1 MAPRRRRG
9 RRGNH
14 EGSIV
19 QRTDGRWQARVF
31 VGIENG
37 RRRMKYF
44 MGRTREDVT
53 DALNRALGKVAA
65 GDAASVT
72 TDERLTTR
80 SFLERWLRD
89 VAAARVR
96 PRTLDGYRQTMETHI
111 FPHVGHV
118 RLTQL
123 TPQCLQA
130 WLTVLKTRGVST
142 GRQRYSRVGA
152 ARGIVD
158 GGGSCCRATRPP

>member
-1 MAPRRRRG
+1 MRSTVRSGRLRPATPRASRR
-9 RRGNH
+9 
-14 EGSIV
+14 
-19 QRTDGRWQARVF
+19 
-31 VGIENG
+31 
-37 RRRMKYF
+37 
-44 MGRTREDVT
+44 
-53 DALNRALGKVAA
+53 
-65 GDAASVT
+65 
-72 TDERLTTR
+72 TTR

-96 PRTLDGYRQTMETHI
+96 PRTLDGYRQTIETHI

-152 ARGIVD
+152 ACGIVD
-158 GGGSCCRATRPP
+158 GGDVAVGAAQPGHLDRRTSRVAREMRTSHLLPDFKNARFWLRIW

>member
-1 MAPRRRRG
+1 MRSTVRSGRLRPATPRASRR
-9 RRGNH
+9 
-14 EGSIV
+14 
-19 QRTDGRWQARVF
+19 
-31 VGIENG
+31 
-37 RRRMKYF
+37 
-44 MGRTREDVT
+44 
-53 DALNRALGKVAA
+53 
-65 GDAASVT
+65 
-72 TDERLTTR
+72 TTR

-96 PRTLDGYRQTMETHI
+96 PRTLDGYRQTIETHI

-142 GRQRYSRVGA
+142 GRQRYSRVVLRA
-152 ARGIVD
+152 ALSTAVKWQLLPRNPATLIDVP
-158 GGGSCCRATRPP
+158 RAVAREMRTSPLLPDFKNARFWLRIW